1 MSPRQVSTTSLQAN
15 TVIQKASENTTSATT
30 SSQSFEEIDVD
41 ELVDKVHHKLMQHL
55 TIESERRGLSQWH

>member
-1 MSPRQVSTTSLQAN
+1 M
-15 TVIQKASENTTSATT
+15 IQKGSENTTGATT
-30 SSQSFEEIDVD
+30 TNQSVEDIDVD